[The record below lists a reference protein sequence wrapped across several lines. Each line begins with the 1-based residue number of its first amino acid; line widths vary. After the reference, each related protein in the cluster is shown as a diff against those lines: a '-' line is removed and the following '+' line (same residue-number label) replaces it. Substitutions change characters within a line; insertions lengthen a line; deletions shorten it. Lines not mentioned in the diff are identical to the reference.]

1 MAGIDEWLRR
11 PPWYAERVC
20 TDIDLMF
27 DPVRTARAV
36 AVCRPCPVRRECLAG
51 ALTRREPDGVW
62 GGFTTDE
69 RMALVKATEADIP
82 ILLRHIATRQSS
94 RESAS

>member
-11 PPWYAERVC
+11 PAWFADAVC
-20 TDIDLMF
+20 DDLDLMF

-62 GGFTTDE
+62 GGFATGE
-69 RMALVKATEADIP
+69 RVELLKATELEIP
-82 ILLRHIATRQSS
+82 ILLHRYAQPRSS